1 MEISKIKEIIKKPN
15 FIGTVVAVVVF
26 AAIAWIYFSPDVME
40 GRVLR
45 QHDVMQGISVG
56 QEVAAYKAE
65 TGETS
70 RWTNSLFGGMPNFQI
85 RPEYE
90 SSSLINW
97 IKDAYSLWFPAN
109 VNLLFIMMLG
119 FYIML
124 MAFGVKWY
132 VAILGSVGWAFSTY
146 FFIIIGAGHIWKYIT
161 LAYIP
166 PTIAGIV
173 WAYTGKYFQGG
184 AVAALFATLQL
195 SANHVQMSYYF
206 LFLILGLAI
215 AYLVSAVKEKKVK
228 QWGIATGVLAFA
240 AVLAVAANS
249 PNLYNTYKYSKE
261 TMRGGHSELA
271 TPDTSGNA
279 TAGGLNRDYITQWS
293 YGIDETL
300 SLIVPNVNG
309 GASIKPVAGNNM
321 PMMLSSTDEAK
332 DLINSGAIGQ
342 QEAGILTQ
350 SYQYFGDQPM
360 TNGPVYVGVLIFA
373 LFLLGCIIV
382 KDPVKWAVVVVTIL
396 TVSLSWGHN
405 FPALTNFFINYFP
418 LYNKFR
424 TVASILVVAELTM
437 PLMAA
442 LALNKLF
449 TAENP
454 FKTYKT
460 QLFVSFGITALLCF
474 VLMWTPNMFIG
485 DAFSAQEVEY
495 YGAAGYFAQYPSMFE
510 AIAKVRYMMVEND
523 ALRSLII
530 LMVGFVVLMLF
541 IMDKINE
548 KLAVGLVA
556 VVILADMF
564 TVNKRYLNSESF
576 RAPEVTSEIV
586 TPRPVDTEILKDTAM
601 NYRVLDYSKFGE
613 AMPSYFHKTI
623 GGYHAA
629 KLSRY
634 QDIIDNCLMNEKGI
648 NINVVNM
655 LNAKYFIMDDKTQQ
669 MNPYALGN
677 AWFVDN
683 IDFVATP
690 REEIDALD
698 FIKLAHQAVSDKKFE
713 SVLGGA
719 AKPIAEGDTIYE
731 TTYAPNRLTYKSVSA
746 NGGVAVFSEVYFPW
760 GWEAKVDGTPVE
772 IGRVNYILRA
782 IKVPAGTHDIEFTF
796 YPASVTVT
804 ETMAYIAM
812 IVIYAAFA
820 VLIFVTFA
828 GKKRKEQK

>member
-1 MEISKIKEIIKKPN
+1 MEISKIKEIIKNPN
-15 FIGTVVAVVVF
+15 FIGTVVAIVVF
-26 AAIAWIYFSPDVME
+26 AAIAWIYFTPDVMQ
-40 GRVLR
+40 GKVLR

-97 IKDAYSLWFPAN
+97 IKDAYSLWLPAN

-132 VAILGSVGWAFSTY
+132 IALLGSIGWSFSTY

-173 WAYTGKYFQGG
+173 WAYRGKYLAGG

-195 SANHVQMSYYF
+195 SANHIQMSYYF
-206 LFLILGLAI
+206 LFLIAGLAI
-215 AYLVSAVKEKKVK
+215 AYLVNAVKEKKVK
-228 QWGIATGVLAFA
+228 QWGIATGVLVVA

-271 TPDTSGNA
+271 TPDISGNA

-309 GASIKPVAGNNM
+309 GASIKPVAGQNM
-321 PMMLSSTDEAK
+321 PMMLSTTKEAK

-342 QEAGILTQ
+342 QEAGILAQ

-373 LFLLGCIIV
+373 LFLLGCMIV
-382 KDPVKWAVVVVTIL
+382 KGAVKWAVVAVTIL
-396 TVSLSWGHN
+396 TVFLSWGHN
-405 FPALTNFFINYFP
+405 FPALTNFFIDYFP

-437 PLMAA
+437 PLMAV
-442 LALNKLF
+442 LALDKLF
-449 TAENP
+449 AAENP

-460 QLFVSFGITALLCF
+460 QLFISFGITALLCF
-474 VLMWTPNMFIG
+474 VLMWAPNLFIG

-495 YGAAGYFAQYPSMFE
+495 YGATGYFAQYPSLFE

-530 LMVGFVVLMLF
+530 LIVGFAVLMLF
-541 IMDKINE
+541 MMDKINE
-548 KLAVGLVA
+548 KLAVGLIA
-556 VVILADMF
+556 VVVLADMF

-576 RAPEVTSEIV
+576 QEAEKTPAIV
-586 TPRPVDTEILKDTAM
+586 TPRPVDTQILQDTAM
-601 NYRVLDYSKFGE
+601 NYRVFDYSKFGE

-634 QDIIDNCLMNEKGI
+634 QDIIDNCITSDKGT
-648 NINVVNM
+648 NIKVINM
-655 LNAKYFIMDDKTQQ
+655 LNTKYFIMDDNHAEQ
-669 MNPYALGN
+669 NPYALGN
-677 AWFVDN
+677 AWFVDG

-698 FIKLAHQAVSDKKFE
+698 DIEVEHHAVSDKKFE
-713 SVLGGA
+713 SVLGGEIPA
-719 AKPIAEGDTIYE
+719 IAEGDTIYE

-746 NGGVAVFSEVYFPW
+746 NGGVAVFSEIYFPW
-760 GWEAKVDGTPVE
+760 GWEAKIDGTPVE

-782 IKVPAGTHDIEFTF
+782 VKVPAGTYDIEFTF
-796 YPASVTVT
+796 YPKSVTVT

-812 IVIYAAFA
+812 IIIYAAFA
-820 VLIFVTFA
+820 VLIFVTLV
-828 GKKRKEQK
+828 GKKRKE